1 MEFDRKEHWENIYT
15 SKTLESCSWY
25 QPTPETSLAFIQSL
39 NLDFNANIIDI
50 GAGDSYLVDNL
61 LDLGYK
67 KISVLDISSAAIERA
82 KERLGE
88 KAKLVK
94 WIVSDVLDF
103 EAEEQFDLWHDRA
116 AFHFLTTEEDI
127 EQYKNL
133 LSKNLS
139 GTGTAIIATFSE
151 EGPTKCS
158 GIEIK
163 QYSIESLAK
172 SLSKNFKLLKSEQVD
187 HPTPFGTK
195 QNFIFC
201 AFQLK
206 N

>member
-1 MEFDRKEHWENIYT
+1 MEFNRKEHWENIYT
-15 SKTLESCSWY
+15 NKTLESCSWY

-39 NLDFNANIIDI
+39 NLDLGANIADI

-61 LDLGYK
+61 LDLAYNN
-67 KISVLDISSAAIERA
+67 ISVLDISSAAIDRA
-82 KERLGE
+82 KQRLGE

-103 EAEEQFDLWHDRA
+103 EAKEQFDLWHDRA
-116 AFHFLTTEEDI
+116 AFHFLTKEEEI
-127 EQYKNL
+127 EQYSTLLKKSLKKN
-133 LSKNLS
+133 
-139 GTGTAIIATFSE
+139 GVAIIATFSK

-163 QYSIESLAK
+163 QYSVESLT
-172 SLSKNFKLLKSEQVD
+172 SYLGDNFDLLKSEIID

-201 AFQLK
+201 AFKLK
-206 N
+206 D